1 MKIALIT
8 GSSKGLGKSMALQLA
23 KKGYD
28 ILLTYKSSKIK
39 ADEVAEDIRQ
49 NGQKCFVFWLDVS
62 DTNSF
67 NKFNDELLRVLKVD
81 FNGKKL
87 DLLINNAGIGISKS
101 FAETTEVE
109 FDELMNIHLKSPFF
123 LTQMLLPS
131 INDGGQILN
140 VSSGL
145 TRFSLPGYSLYAM
158 MKGGVEVMSRYLA
171 VELGA
176 RNITVNTIAPG
187 AIETDFGDGVVRDN
201 EKVNSFIASQI
212 ALGRVGLPDD
222 IGKAV
227 AALVADDCKWING
240 QRIEVSGGMRL

>member
-8 GSSKGLGKSMALQLA
+8 GSSKGLGKSMALHLA

-28 ILLTYKSSKIK
+28 IFLTYKSSKIK
-39 ADEVAEDIRQ
+39 ANAVAEDIRQ
-49 NGQKCFVFWLDVS
+49 NGQKCFVFQLDVS

-67 NKFNDELLRVLKVD
+67 NRFNDELLRVLDVD
-81 FNGKKL
+81 FKGKKL
-87 DLLINNAGIGISKS
+87 DLLINNAGVGISKS
-101 FAETTEVE
+101 FSETTEVE

-123 LTQMLLPS
+123 LTQMLLPN

-145 TRFSLPGYSLYAM
+145 TRFSLPGYSTYAM
-158 MKGGVEVMSRYLA
+158 MKGGIEVMSRYLA
-171 VELGA
+171 LELGA

-187 AIETDFGDGVVRDN
+187 AIETDFGGGVVRDH
-201 EKVNSFIASQI
+201 EHVNSFIASQT

-227 AALVADDCKWING
+227 AALAADDCRWING
-240 QRIEVSGGMRL
+240 QRIEISGGMRL